1 MARASVAASVAAAST
16 GGVAEGGA
24 GGGGGA
30 ELLLGTPDARAAHR
44 GRPRLGPHGTVCRP
58 PTPALGRQATGPQLH
73 RSQPRATATAHRVS
87 SRSGLYSRRCDKYV
101 LGCFDFAFLAPPAA
115 EQVLESRSNRSC
127 KGVCTC
133 CIYCSCNRV
142 CYLCTCATWLRG
154 KRGSLSRRSGGVSAF
169 QDSPQLLTSLTCPR
183 LRCGEVWA
191 RVRAGAPPAR
201 PCDCL

>member
-1 MARASVAASVAAAST
+1 MAAAST

-133 CIYCSCNRV
+133 CIYVRV
-142 CYLCTCATWLRG
+142 IVCAICAHVRDVASWEAGISLTPLRW
-154 KRGSLSRRSGGVSAF
+154 GVSISGLSTAPYE
-169 QDSPQLLTSLTCPR
+169 SHVSTSQ
-183 LRCGEVWA
+183 VW
-191 RVRAGAPPAR
+191 
-201 PCDCL
+201 

>member
-133 CIYCSCNRV
+133 CIYVRVIVCARCARARRGFVGSGDLSHAAQVGCQHFRTLHSSLRVSRVHVSGVVRSGRV
-142 CYLCTCATWLRG
+142 C
-154 KRGSLSRRSGGVSAF
+154 V
-169 QDSPQLLTSLTCPR
+169 QVHPP
-183 LRCGEVWA
+183 
-191 RVRAGAPPAR
+191 GAA
-201 PCDCL
+201 L